1 MIVKVKTKIKSMRI
15 LNVLESCL
23 KMTWPNML
31 MSNFLCILLKRG
43 YRRVLWIKT
52 QCQGMSIHPQK
63 MDEFMTEL
71 FLEKRNHFEITS
83 DTNLVKL
90 QQRLLDVMG
99 PLSKIWA
106 TVESA
111 KNSQDEQVEV
121 SLGDMLRYLDQTA
134 VLLGQAYNNTSYT
147 RRFNV
152 LKQITGDPRKT
163 KKN

>member
-1 MIVKVKTKIKSMRI
+1 
-15 LNVLESCL
+15 
-23 KMTWPNML
+23 
-31 MSNFLCILLKRG
+31 
-43 YRRVLWIKT
+43 
-52 QCQGMSIHPQK
+52 MSIHPQK
-63 MDEFMTEL
+63 MDEFMREL

-152 LKQITGDPRKT
+152 LKKITGDPRKT

>member
-1 MIVKVKTKIKSMRI
+1 MSKDKRFQWNLPDNLAKYANEQFSLYTPEKVLQESIMNKNPIQRNVHPPKNMDDFMRD
-15 LNVLESCL
+15 
-23 KMTWPNML
+23 
-31 MSNFLCILLKRG
+31 LL
-43 YRRVLWIKT
+43 
-52 QCQGMSIHPQK
+52 
-63 MDEFMTEL
+63 
-71 FLEKRNHFEITS
+71 LEKKNHFEITS

-152 LKQITGDPRKT
+152 LKKITGDPRKT